1 MKIKVLKI
9 CVCIY
14 IYIHIYTHLC
24 VCVCRS
30 AAFIH
35 SVLCEYITVY
45 RDIAQYITLYRD
57 ITRIP
62 QYVAI
67 LCDRNLHTL
76 VRKIQDALRVQ

>member
-1 MKIKVLKI
+1 M
-9 CVCIY
+9 CVY

-30 AAFIH
+30 VAFIH
-35 SVLCEYITVY
+35 TVLCEYIAVY
-45 RDIAQYITLYRD
+45 CDIAQYITVYRD

-67 LCDRNLHTL
+67 CWHVCDRNLHTL
-76 VRKIQDALRVQ
+76 VRKIQDALRVR